1 MAFDL
6 DYMLS
11 SETLGRLAHPYAQ
24 LGLCFFVVVCIYGFL
39 FTHSYYLGPPKKESG
54 SQNLANSPSSL
65 YTGAAFIWNCFFKP
79 HSGDKSRNQQDALES
94 FYSAQASIY
103 DATRSRLLRGR
114 EDMLSLVAAQLKNR
128 VASGILPARPTWVDM
143 GGGTGYNIEAMAK
156 FVDVPSFFGEIYLV
170 DLSPSLCKVAED
182 RFSRLGWNNVKVIC
196 EDARHFKIE
205 DHDGSKLIRKRSHSL
220 LYEEKP
226 RQRMSD
232 LITMSYSLSMI
243 PEYYSVVDSTTSLLS
258 KDGVIG
264 VADFYVQSEVDYQAR
279 NYTGGEIDRHCMWIS
294 RVFWRTWF
302 EADRVG
308 LEAARRVRIS
318 AITGVRKC

>member
-1 MAFDL
+1 MAIDL
-6 DYMLS
+6 DQFFVAEAGS
-11 SETLGRLAHPYAQ
+11 ALAQPSVQ
-24 LGLCFFVVVCIYGFL
+24 LALCFVVIVCIYAFL
-39 FTHSYYLGPPKKESG
+39 FTHSYYLGPIKQG
-54 SQNLANSPSSL
+54 STSNSLANAPSSL

-94 FYSAQASIY
+94 FYKAQASIY
-103 DATRSRLLRGR
+103 DSTRTRLLRGR
-114 EDMLSLVAAQLKNR
+114 EDMLGLVAAQLKSR
-128 VASGILPARPTWVDM
+128 MAAGSLGERPTWVDM

-156 FVDVPSFFGEIYLV
+156 HVDVPSFFGEVYLV

-182 RFSRLGWNNVKVIC
+182 RFARLGWFNVKVIC
-196 EDARHFKIE
+196 EDARHFRLE
-205 DHDGSKLIRKRSHSL
+205 DHDGSKLMRKRSPSL

-226 RQRMSD
+226 RKRTSD

-258 KDGVIG
+258 KDGIIG

-302 EADRVG
+302 EVDRVG
-308 LEAARRVRIS
+308 LEAARRVGMSPI
-318 AITGVRKC
+318 